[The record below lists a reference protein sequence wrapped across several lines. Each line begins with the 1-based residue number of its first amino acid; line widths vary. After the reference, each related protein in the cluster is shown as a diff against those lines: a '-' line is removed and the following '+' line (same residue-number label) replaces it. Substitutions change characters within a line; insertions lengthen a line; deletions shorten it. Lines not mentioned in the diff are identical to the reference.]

1 MMDVAI
7 IGGGV
12 AGLSAAMYL
21 GRLGLKAVVFDA
33 KLGGTIT
40 LTNVVENY
48 PGFVKLTGQQLSDKL
63 KEHAM
68 VFKPRFINANVKKIS
83 NKKNCFS
90 LFTDKNKYDVKAVI
104 LATGTKWRKLN
115 VLGEKEFEKKGVH
128 NCALCDGPFYK
139 NKVVAVIG
147 GADSAV
153 KESLQLS
160 GIAKKVYI
168 IYRGD
173 KLHPEPINLKR
184 MKNLKNIEVI
194 YNANVKEIIGSKV
207 VEKVKLDDGKELK
220 LDGIFVDIGQ
230 IPLNE
235 LAKSL
240 NVKLNKNGE
249 VIADKLMQTNLN
261 GFFVAGDIS
270 DTPFK
275 QAITAASEGCTA
287 AYSVYQ
293 YVSNNKLCTYDEE
306 PLKEV
311 KK

>member
-7 IGGGV
+7 VGGGV
-12 AGLSAAMYL
+12 AGLAAAMYS
-21 GRLGLKAVVFDA
+21 GRLGLKAVVFDS

-40 LTNVVENY
+40 LTDTVENY

-68 VFKPRFINANVKKIS
+68 VFNPKFIKANIKKIS
-83 NKKNCFS
+83 NKKNCFT
-90 LFTDKNKYDVKAVI
+90 LFTDKNKYDAKAVI

-115 VLGEKEFEKKGVH
+115 VPGEKEFEKKGVH

-139 NKVVAVIG
+139 NKIVAVIG
-147 GADSAV
+147 GADSAI

-173 KLHPEPINLKR
+173 KLHPEPINLER
-184 MKNLKNIEVI
+184 MKRLKNIEII

-207 VEKVKLDDGKELK
+207 VEKLKLDDGKELQV
-220 LDGIFVDIGQ
+220 DGVFVDIGQ
-230 IPLNE
+230 IPLTE
-235 LAKSL
+235 LAKDL
-240 NVKLNKNGE
+240 NVKLNKNNE
-249 VIADKLMQTNLN
+249 VIADKLMQTSVL

-287 AYSVYQ
+287 AYSAYQ
-293 YVSNNKLCTYDEE
+293 YVSNNELCTYDDN
-306 PLKEV
+306 PLKSV
-311 KK
+311 KR